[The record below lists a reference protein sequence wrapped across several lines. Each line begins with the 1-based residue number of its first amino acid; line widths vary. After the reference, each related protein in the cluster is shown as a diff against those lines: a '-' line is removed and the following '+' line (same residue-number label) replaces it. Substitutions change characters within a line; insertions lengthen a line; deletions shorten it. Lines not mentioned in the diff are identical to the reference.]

1 MGGESDSILRSAEL
15 EDSLRLLCV
24 AQRSQV
30 SHKFWFFVIVPRK
43 MKRSD
48 SRQQFVLVP
57 PPPPPTT
64 TWLQPTSP
72 PGLFFPRAEA
82 TKRTMSFFCLLQRL
96 FGGSRWTSR
105 RSVGP
110 RR

>member
-48 SRQQFVLVP
+48 SKQQFVLVP
-57 PPPPPTT
+57 PPPPGCSQQV
-64 TWLQPTSP
+64 LQVF
-72 PGLFFPRAEA
+72 FFPRAEA
-82 TKRTMSFFCLLQRL
+82 TKRTMSFFCLLQQL
-96 FGGSRWTSR
+96 FSGSRWTSR